1 MTCQEMADI
10 LCDYIAGELAKEHCA
25 QIRSHLD
32 ACPECV
38 IFVETYQLTIQI
50 TRRLPAE
57 PLSAEMLERLQRAL
71 DEQS

>member
-1 MTCQEMADI
+1 MTCQELSDI
-10 LCDYIAGELAKEHCA
+10 LSDFIAGELAAEYCA
-25 QIRSHLD
+25 QIRGHLD

-57 PLSAEMLERLQRAL
+57 PLSEELLARLQRAL
-71 DEQS
+71 DEEK